1 MLYIWAMRKVIADM
15 QNRIGP
21 NRAGPYG
28 VLQTLAD
35 GIKLFFKEQSIPDSA
50 DRPVFRLAP
59 YLSIL
64 PAFLMFCVVPIGGT
78 VSILGHRTYLQVVDL
93 PIGALFIL
101 AMSGLGVYGVML
113 AGWSSGSKYP
123 LLGSV
128 RASAQLLSYEAAFGL
143 AILGVLIQAGTLSTH
158 DIVRA
163 AALDERVR
171 RSSTHWFWLKTFV
184 AFVIF
189 LIAATAE
196 TNHPPFDLVEAE
208 QELVGGFNTEYTGI
222 RFAIFFLAEFMN
234 VITMSAI
241 AVTLFLGGPSGPSLG
256 FLARDNV
263 VNVWFM
269 PMFWFLVKVLA
280 LLFATVWVR
289 ASLPRMRYDRLM
301 SLGWKWLI
309 EIAILWV
316 LVTAHRAG
324 RDGRGLEP
332 CSSPRWSRSIVAV
345 ARVRRAVRRDAE
357 VGREDR
363 GVPLMGRFSGF
374 LVTLRQMGKPRLTTE
389 YPKVKH
395 DKPERLHGRH
405 VLNRYE
411 DGMEKCIGCEL
422 CAGVCPARCIYVRGA
437 DNPIDDP
444 VSPGERYGF
453 VYEINYLRC
462 IHCDLCVEA
471 CPTEA
476 ITETKLFEFSFT
488 NRSDAIYTKEQLLV
502 DDDGRAQRMPWE
514 LWLGGEDDHTS
525 AWMRATSP
533 SGSARTRAA
542 STGRA
547 SSASACGRPSTARRD
562 APATP
567 ARRTRRAGRLDGSRR
582 LLRLRGRGH
591 RSARSASSSAATR
604 CTPRCSCC

>member
-1 MLYIWAMRKVIADM
+1 VTSLLALDPLLQGSVSWSVLAVVLIKVVMAFVILLVGVMLYIWALRKVIADM

-21 NRAGPYG
+21 NRAGPFG

-78 VSILGHRTYLQVVDL
+78 VSILGHKTYLQVVDL

-143 AILGVLIQAGTLSTH
+143 AVLGVLIQAGTLSTH
-158 DIVRA
+158 EIFVQQQWTDVWSFA
-163 AALDERVR
+163 
-171 RSSTHWFWLKTFV
+171 TQWFWLKTFV

-222 RFAIFFLAEFMN
+222 RFAIFYLAEFMN

-256 FLARDNV
+256 FLATENF
-263 VNVWFM
+263 VNVWVM
-269 PMFWFLVKVLA
+269 PIFWFVAKVLL
-280 LLFATVWVR
+280 LLFATIWVR

-316 LVTAHRAG
+316 LITATVQ
-324 RDGRGLEP
+324 
-332 CSSPRWSRSIVAV
+332 VATVEHWDRLV
-345 ARVRRAVRRDAE
+345 AALVAIIAAIAAY
-357 VGREDR
+357 
-363 GVPLMGRFSGF
+363 GVLYASMPKSG
-374 LVTLRQMGKPRLTTE
+374 E
-389 YPKVKH
+389 KV
-395 DKPERLHGRH
+395 E
-405 VLNRYE
+405 
-411 DGMEKCIGCEL
+411 
-422 CAGVCPARCIYVRGA
+422 
-437 DNPIDDP
+437 
-444 VSPGERYGF
+444 
-453 VYEINYLRC
+453 
-462 IHCDLCVEA
+462 
-471 CPTEA
+471 
-476 ITETKLFEFSFT
+476 EF
-488 NRSDAIYTKEQLLV
+488 R
-502 DDDGRAQRMPWE
+502 
-514 LWLGGEDDHTS
+514 
-525 AWMRATSP
+525 
-533 SGSARTRAA
+533 
-542 STGRA
+542 
-547 SSASACGRPSTARRD
+547 
-562 APATP
+562 
-567 ARRTRRAGRLDGSRR
+567 
-582 LLRLRGRGH
+582 
-591 RSARSASSSAATR
+591 
-604 CTPRCSCC
+604 